1 MNKKLQ
7 ILTVDR
13 KNGDGYWIAGIFENE
28 EAVSKYIDL
37 YLFEDDEFEVET
49 FDFPQEVKSLDNNEY
64 AYQVLV
70 INTTTFAIER
80 ILDPKDFNGF
90 HIENDPKMPLR
101 IILSAKNAAD
111 ARAKCLQI
119 MAEQLVD

>member
-37 YLFEDDEFEVET
+37 YLFEDDDFEVET
-49 FDFPQEVKSLDNNEY
+49 FDFPNEVKSLDNQEY
-64 AYQVLV
+64 AYQVLA
-70 INTTTFAIER
+70 INNTTFAIER
-80 ILDPKDFNGF
+80 ILDPEDFRGLT
-90 HIENDPKMPLR
+90 IENDPKSPLR
-101 IILSAKNAAD
+101 ITLSAKNAAD
-111 ARAKCLQI
+111 AQAKCLQI
-119 MAEQLVD
+119 MSKQLVD